1 MLTPSVLKGADGLFY
16 VVPISAGLTGM
27 SWKKQN
33 EAEQVVH
40 ALKRAYEMGKEDV
53 RREFRSLL
61 NVAEGDEC
69 Q

>member
-1 MLTPSVLKGADGLFY
+1 MIASVIEGGDGKFHI
-16 VVPISAGLTGM
+16 VPLSAGMAGF
-27 SWKKQN
+27 SWKVRSD
-33 EAEQVVH
+33 AERAAH
-40 ALKRAYEMGKEDV
+40 ALNCAYERGKEDV